1 MQIQLG
7 NGPIILPRTSVL
19 HNLKV
24 IVVLPAYRAA
34 KTVEKTYRDLP
45 LDLVDEVLLVDD
57 AGGDDTA
64 EISKRLG
71 IKTILHRKNLGYGG
85 NQKTCYY
92 EALRAGADI
101 VVMVHPDYQ
110 YDPRLVTAMAA
121 MVASGVYDAVL
132 GSRIGTARQGG
143 MPLWKYIA
151 NRSLTA
157 IENFMLGTKLTE
169 FHTGYRAF
177 SRKVLYSLPLLS
189 NSDDFVFDNQMIAQ
203 LAAFNFRIGEISCPA
218 KYFSEA
224 SSINFRRSVIYG
236 LGVLWT
242 SLQYRLWKWG
252 MTKPVMFTDN
262 PGSRIDSR
270 NAETRHVE
278 NVVGSK

>member
-1 MQIQLG
+1 M
-7 NGPIILPRTSVL
+7 L
-19 HNLKV
+19 HNKKV

-34 KTVEKTYRDLP
+34 KTVEMTYRDLP
-45 LDLVDEVLLVDD
+45 LDVVDEVLLVDD
-57 AGGDDTA
+57 AGGDDTV
-64 EISKRLG
+64 EIARRLG

-92 EALRAGADI
+92 EAMRAGADI

-110 YDPRLVTAMAA
+110 YDPRLVTAMAG

-132 GSRIGTARQGG
+132 GSRIGTAKQGG
-143 MPLWKYIA
+143 MPLWKYVA

-157 IENFMLGTKLTE
+157 IENLFLGSKLTE

-177 SRKVLYSLPLLS
+177 SRKVLHELPLLA

-203 LAAFNFRIGEISCPA
+203 LAAFNFRIGEISCPT

-224 SSINFRRSVIYG
+224 SSINFRRSVTYG
-236 LGVLWT
+236 FGVLRT
-242 SLQYRLWKWG
+242 SVEFRLWRWG
-252 MTKPVMFTDN
+252 LIKPAIFRDN
-262 PGSRIDSR
+262 PASKIDSR
-270 NAETRHVE
+270 NAETRQME
-278 NVVGSK
+278 TVVTSR

>member
-1 MQIQLG
+1 M
-7 NGPIILPRTSVL
+7 L

-57 AGGDDTA
+57 AGGDDTV
-64 EISKRLG
+64 EISRSLG
-71 IKTILHRKNLGYGG
+71 IRTILHRKNLGYGG

-92 EALRAGADI
+92 EALKAGADI

-157 IENFMLGTKLTE
+157 IENFFLGTKLTE

-177 SRKVLYSLPLLS
+177 SRKVLYSLPLLT

-203 LAAFNFRIGEISCPA
+203 LAAFNFRIGEISCPT

-224 SSINFRRSVIYG
+224 SSINFRRSVTYG
-236 LGVLWT
+236 FGVLWT
-242 SLQYRLWKWG
+242 SLLYRLWKWG
-252 MTKPVMFTDN
+252 LAKPAMFVDS
-262 PGSRIDSR
+262 PASRIDSR
-270 NAETRHVE
+270 NAATRQVE
-278 NVVGSK
+278 SVVGSQ

>member
-1 MQIQLG
+1 
-7 NGPIILPRTSVL
+7 VL
-19 HNLKV
+19 HNQKV

-57 AGGDDTA
+57 AGGDETA
-64 EISKRLG
+64 EISKALG

-92 EALRAGADI
+92 EALLAGADI

-132 GSRIGTARQGG
+132 GSRIGTARKGG
-143 MPLWKYIA
+143 MPFWKYVA

-157 IENFMLGTKLTE
+157 VENILMGIKLTE

-177 SRKVLYSLPLLS
+177 SRKVLHNLPLLA

-203 LAAFNFRIGEISCPA
+203 LAAFDFRIGEISCPT

-224 SSINFRRSVIYG
+224 SSINFRRSVTYG
-236 LGVLWT
+236 FGVLLT
-242 SLQYRLWKWG
+242 GLQYRLWKWG
-252 MTKPVMFTDN
+252 LASPVIFRDN
-262 PGSRIDSR
+262 PASRIDSR
-270 NAETRHVE
+270 NAATRQVE
-278 NVVGSK
+278 SVVA

>member
-1 MQIQLG
+1 L
-7 NGPIILPRTSVL
+7 L
-19 HNLKV
+19 HNRKV

-34 KTVEKTYRDLP
+34 RTVEMTFRDLP
-45 LDLVDEVLLVDD
+45 MDVVDEVLLVDD
-57 AGGDDTA
+57 AGGDETA
-64 EISKRLG
+64 QISKNLG
-71 IKTILHRKNLGYGG
+71 IRTITHRKNLGYGG

-92 EALRAGADI
+92 EAMKAGADI

-110 YDPRLVTAMAA
+110 YDPRLVTAMAG
-121 MVASGVYDAVL
+121 MVASGIYDAVL

-157 IENFMLGTKLTE
+157 IENLLLGTKLTE

-177 SRKVLYSLPLLS
+177 SRKVLHDLPLLA

-203 LAAFNFRIGEISCPA
+203 LVAFRFRIGEISCPT
-218 KYFSEA
+218 KYFADA
-224 SSINFRRSVIYG
+224 SSINFRRSVTYG
-236 LGVLWT
+236 FGVLRT

-252 MTKPVMFTDN
+252 LAKPVIFKDD
-262 PGSRIDSR
+262 PAAKIDSR

-278 NVVGSK
+278 TVAR

>member
-1 MQIQLG
+1 MRF
-7 NGPIILPRTSVL
+7 PRTLVL
-19 HNLKV
+19 HNKKV

-34 KTVEKTYRDLP
+34 RTVERTYRDLP

-57 AGGDDTA
+57 AGGDETA

-71 IKTILHRKNLGYGG
+71 IKTVLHRKNMGYGG

-110 YDPRLVTAMAA
+110 YDPRLVSAMAA

-132 GSRIGTARQGG
+132 GSRIGTAREGG
-143 MPLWKYIA
+143 MPIWKYIA

-157 IENFMLGTKLTE
+157 IENLLLGTKLTE

-177 SRKVLYSLPLLS
+177 SRKVLYSLPLLA

-203 LAAFNFRIGEISCPA
+203 LAAFNFRIGEISCPT

-224 SSINFRRSVIYG
+224 SSINFRRSVKYG
-236 LGVLWT
+236 FGVLLT
-242 SLQYRLWKWG
+242 SLLYRLWKWKLA
-252 MTKPVMFTDN
+252 KPKIFADN
-262 PGSRIDSR
+262 PASRIDSR

-278 NVVGSK
+278 TVVAT